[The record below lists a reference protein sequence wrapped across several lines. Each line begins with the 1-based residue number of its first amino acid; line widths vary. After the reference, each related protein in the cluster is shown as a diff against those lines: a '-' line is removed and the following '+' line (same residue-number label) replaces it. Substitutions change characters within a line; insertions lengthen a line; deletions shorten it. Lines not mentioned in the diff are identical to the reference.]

1 METGWKLSLT
11 VYFILILHT
20 FYDQLMDQHL
30 NHLIKDTKEGLI
42 CWNVAQGQSE
52 EVENSQELTLVAKR
66 LRKLFQRHGSFCW
79 QQ

>member
-11 VYFILILHT
+11 VYLILILHT

-42 CWNVAQGQSE
+42 RRNVAQGQSE
-52 EVENSQELTLVAKR
+52 EVENSQEVTLVAKR
-66 LRKLFQRHGSFCW
+66 LWKLFQRHGSFCW

>member
-30 NHLIKDTKEGLI
+30 NYPIKDTKEGLI
-42 CWNVAQGQSE
+42 RRNVAQGQSE

-66 LRKLFQRHGSFCW
+66 LWKLFQRHGSFCW

>member
-42 CWNVAQGQSE
+42 CRNVAQGQSE

-66 LRKLFQRHGSFCW
+66 LWKLFQRHGSFCW